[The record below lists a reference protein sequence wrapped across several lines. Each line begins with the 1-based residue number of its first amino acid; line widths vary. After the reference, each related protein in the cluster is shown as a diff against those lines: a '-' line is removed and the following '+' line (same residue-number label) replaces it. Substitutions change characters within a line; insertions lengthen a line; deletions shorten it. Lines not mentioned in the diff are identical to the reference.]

1 MFKPNAIKLV
11 IFVVLAGGFLFVAM
25 NSHMDIYPCTQ
36 SRYDFQRERCG
47 PPLSSTCDLLAIRRS
62 SEGGRSDCPA
72 SLSGGGWAV
81 AILVHA
87 IIPYLVAAAAGHFIA
102 RRKRA

>member
-1 MFKPNAIKLV
+1 MLKPNLIKLV

-25 NSHMDIYPCTQ
+25 NAHMDIYPCTK
-36 SRYDFQRERCG
+36 SDYDSEHERCRT
-47 PPLSSTCDLLAIRRS
+47 PQSATCDLLTIRRS
-62 SEGGRSDCPA
+62 SGGSRYDCPA

-81 AILVHA
+81 AILVHG
-87 IIPYLVAAAAGHFIA
+87 ILPYIVAAAAGHFIA